1 MKCAEVRKLVQLYLD
16 SELDSKNSFEV
27 AEHLESCVECAGL
40 FEAEK
45 KFAWRLSKFLRNG
58 SRTASLWRRIE
69 SQIDSVRP
77 ISRTFSV
84 FSSWWPAAAAAV
96 VLLFAGGLYW
106 MKAQPL
112 DLAKAAGECHNAY
125 VHRLAAPEFT
135 GAVPREIEKEF
146 GSELDVAAFT
156 YHPAAVGFSSRGSR
170 FCHITNVPCA
180 LIMGD
185 FGKVPVSVIVFE
197 KSKLAQFPQARE
209 RLASSDSV
217 VCSRSGR
224 YHFAMR
230 VVDGHVVCI
239 VAEAPKSLVEGL
251 AKSVTDRT

>member
-27 AEHLESCVECAGL
+27 AEHLELCAECAGL
-40 FEAEK
+40 FEAEE
-45 KFAWRLSKFLRNG
+45 KFAGRLGKFLRHG
-58 SRTASLWRRIE
+58 SRTASLWRQIE
-69 SQIDSVRP
+69 SQVEPARSPARL
-77 ISRTFSV
+77 FS
-84 FSSWWPAAAAAV
+84 FSWFAAAAAIV
-96 VLLFAGGLYW
+96 VLFAGGLVW
-106 MKAQPL
+106 TKAQPL

-135 GAVPREIEKEF
+135 GPVPREIEKEF

-156 YHPAAVGFSSRGSR
+156 YQPAAAGFSSRGSR

-197 KSKLAQFPQARE
+197 KARLAQFPQARE
-209 RLASSDSV
+209 RLASGDSV

-230 VVDGHVVCI
+230 VVDSHVVCV
-239 VAEAPKSLVEGL
+239 VAEAPQSVVEDL
-251 AKSVTDRT
+251 AKSVTDGA